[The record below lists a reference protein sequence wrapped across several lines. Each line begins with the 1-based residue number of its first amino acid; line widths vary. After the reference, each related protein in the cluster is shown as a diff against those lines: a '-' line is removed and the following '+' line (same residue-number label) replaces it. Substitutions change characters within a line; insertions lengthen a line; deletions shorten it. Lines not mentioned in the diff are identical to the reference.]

1 MENQPQAPQKSN
13 TFYFVFIFI
22 LLAGLAG
29 LTLAWSR
36 QRAALN
42 TCNNKNTELLSD
54 MADMEAALS
63 GYTGSMKQ
71 DLKQDLQQ
79 MLRNYNKLIEKDASK
94 ADSLNAQKAQINQLL
109 QKLENSKLTA
119 RDLIKARKENE
130 TLRAIMRSYVRTI
143 DSLNTLNID
152 LGSRLEETNVK
163 LSTTTNERDSY
174 RKQAEESQQ
183 QVKKGSKLQAYAIQ
197 SEALKQKF
205 NNTMEVTDR
214 AKNAVQFR
222 SSFTLSENVLAA
234 AGRKVVYL
242 QITTPSGE
250 ILQGSSNFMTETEA
264 GTIAYSQRKEVDY
277 QNQALDLTIYY
288 ELKGEDASKGTY
300 KVKIYCEGA
309 LIGTDSFTL
318 K

>member
-1 MENQPQAPQKSN
+1 METPEQNQPKSN
-13 TFYFVFIFI
+13 RFYFVFIFM

-42 TCNNKNTELLSD
+42 TCNNKNTALLAD
-54 MADMEAALS
+54 MADMEDALS

-71 DLKQDLQQ
+71 DLKQNLNQ
-79 MLRNYNKLIEKDASK
+79 MLRDYNKLIEKDATK
-94 ADSLNAQKAQINQLL
+94 ADSLNAQKAQITQLL
-109 QKLENSKLTA
+109 KKLDRANITA
-119 RDLIKARKENE
+119 RDLVRARRENE
-130 TLRAIMRSYVRTI
+130 TLRSIMRSYARTI

-152 LGSRLEETNVK
+152 LGSRLEETNVR
-163 LSTTTNERDSY
+163 LSTTTTERDNY
-174 RKQAEESQQ
+174 RRQAEESQQ
-183 QVKKGSKLQAYAIQ
+183 QVKKGSKLQAYGFQ
-197 SEALKQKF
+197 SEALKQRL

-222 SSFTLSENVLAA
+222 SSFTLSENVLTS
-234 AGRKVVYL
+234 AGRKTVYM
-242 QITTPSGE
+242 QITAPSGE
-250 ILQGSSNFMTETEA
+250 VLQGSSNFVTETES
-264 GTIAYSQRKEVDY
+264 GSTAYSQRKDVDY

-288 ELKGEDASKGTY
+288 ELKGEAATKGTY
-300 KVKIYCEGA
+300 KVRIYCEGQ

>member
-1 MENQPQAPQKSN
+1 METQHQAPQKSN
-13 TFYFVFIFI
+13 RFYFVFIFL

-42 TCNNKNTELLSD
+42 TCNNKNTTLLAD

-63 GYTGSMKQ
+63 GYTGSMKK

-79 MLRNYNKLIEKDASK
+79 MLRNYNKLIEKDATK
-94 ADSLNAQKAQINQLL
+94 ADSLNAQKAQITQLL
-109 QKLENSKLTA
+109 QKLDRSKMTA
-119 RDLIKARKENE
+119 RDLVKARKENE
-130 TLRAIMRSYVRTI
+130 TLRGIMRSYARTI

-152 LGSRLEETNVK
+152 LGSRLEETNVR
-163 LSTTTNERDSY
+163 LSTTTNERDTY
-174 RKQAEESQQ
+174 RQQAEESQQ
-183 QVKKGSKLQAYAIQ
+183 QVKKGSKLQAYSIQ
-197 SEALKQKF
+197 SEALKQRL
-205 NNTMEVTDR
+205 NNSMEITDR

-222 SSFTLSENVLAA
+222 SSFTLSENVLTN
-234 AGRKVVYL
+234 AGRKNVYL
-242 QITTPSGE
+242 QITGPDGQV
-250 ILQGSSNFMTETEA
+250 LQGSSNFVTETENGSTA
-264 GTIAYSQRKEVDY
+264 FSQRKEVDY

-288 ELKGEDASKGTY
+288 ELKGEEASKGSY
-300 KVKIYCEGA
+300 KVRIYCEGI

>member
-1 MENQPQAPQKSN
+1 METPEQNQPKSN
-13 TFYFVFIFI
+13 RFYFVFIFM

-42 TCNNKNTELLSD
+42 TCNNKNTALLAD
-54 MADMEAALS
+54 MADMEDALS

-71 DLKQDLQQ
+71 DLKQNLNQ
-79 MLRNYNKLIEKDASK
+79 MLRDYNKLIEKDATK
-94 ADSLNAQKAQINQLL
+94 ADSLNAQKAQITQLL
-109 QKLENSKLTA
+109 KKLDRANITA
-119 RDLIKARKENE
+119 RDLVRARRENE
-130 TLRAIMRSYVRTI
+130 TLRSIMRSYARTI

-152 LGSRLEETNVK
+152 LGSRLEETNVR
-163 LSTTTNERDSY
+163 LSTTTTERDNY
-174 RKQAEESQQ
+174 RRQAEESQL
-183 QVKKGSKLQAYAIQ
+183 QVKKGSKLQAYGFQ
-197 SEALKQKF
+197 SEALKQRL

-222 SSFTLSENVLAA
+222 SSFTLSENVLTS
-234 AGRKVVYL
+234 AGRKTVYM
-242 QITTPSGE
+242 QITAPSGE
-250 ILQGSSNFMTETEA
+250 VLQGSSNFVTETEN
-264 GTIAYSQRKEVDY
+264 GSTAYSQRKDVDY

-288 ELKGEDASKGTY
+288 ELKGEAATKGTY
-300 KVKIYCEGA
+300 KVRIYCEGQ

>member
-1 MENQPQAPQKSN
+1 MSN
-13 TFYFVFIFI
+13 S
-22 LLAGLAG
+22 LPGH
-29 LTLAWSR
+29 
-36 QRAALN
+36 
-42 TCNNKNTELLSD
+42 
-54 MADMEAALS
+54 
-63 GYTGSMKQ
+63 
-71 DLKQDLQQ
+71 
-79 MLRNYNKLIEKDASK
+79 NYNKLIEKDASK

-109 QKLENSKLTA
+109 QKLERSKLTA

-130 TLRAIMRSYVRTI
+130 TLRSIMRSYVRTI

-163 LSTTTNERDSY
+163 LSTTTNERDTY

-183 QVKKGSKLQAYAIQ
+183 QVKKGSKLQAYNIQ

-234 AGRKVVYL
+234 AGRKSVYL
-242 QITTPSGE
+242 QITAPNGE
-250 ILQGSSNFMTETEA
+250 VLQGSSNFVTETEN
-264 GTIAYSQRKEVDY
+264 GSTAYSQRKDVDY

-288 ELKGEDASKGTY
+288 ELKGEDAAKGTY
-300 KVKIYCEGA
+300 KVRIYCDGI

>member
-1 MENQPQAPQKSN
+1 METPEQNPPKSN
-13 TFYFVFIFI
+13 RFYFVFIFI

-42 TCNNKNTELLSD
+42 TCNNKNTSLLAD
-54 MADMEAALS
+54 MADMEDALS

-71 DLKQDLQQ
+71 DLKQNLNQ
-79 MLRNYNKLIEKDASK
+79 MLRDYNKLIEKDATK
-94 ADSLNAQKAQINQLL
+94 ADSLNAQKAQITQLL
-109 QKLENSKLTA
+109 KKLDRANITA
-119 RDLIKARKENE
+119 RDLVRARRENE
-130 TLRAIMRSYVRTI
+130 TLRSIMRSYARTI

-152 LGSRLEETNVK
+152 LGSRLEETNVR
-163 LSTTTNERDSY
+163 LSTTTTERDNY
-174 RKQAEESQQ
+174 RRQAEESQQ
-183 QVKKGSKLQAYAIQ
+183 QVKKGSKLQAYGFQ
-197 SEALKQKF
+197 SEALKQRL

-222 SSFTLSENVLAA
+222 SSFTLSENVLTS
-234 AGRKVVYL
+234 AGRKTVYL
-242 QITTPSGE
+242 QITAPSGE
-250 ILQGSSNFMTETEA
+250 VLQGSSNFVTETES
-264 GTIAYSQRKEVDY
+264 GSTPYSQRKDVDY

-288 ELKGEDASKGTY
+288 ELKGEAASKGTY
-300 KVKIYCEGA
+300 KVRIYCEGQ

>member
-1 MENQPQAPQKSN
+1 MDTNNEIPQKSN
-13 TFYFVFIFI
+13 RFYFVFIFL
-22 LLAGLAG
+22 LLAGIAA

-42 TCNNKNTELLSD
+42 TCNNKNTTLLAD

-71 DLKQDLQQ
+71 DLKQNLNQ
-79 MLRNYNKLIEKDASK
+79 MLSDYNKLIAKDATK
-94 ADSLNAQKAQINQLL
+94 ADSLNAQKAQITQLL
-109 QKLENSKLTA
+109 KKLDRANLTA
-119 RDLIKARKENE
+119 RDLVRARKENE
-130 TLRAIMRSYVRTI
+130 TLRSIMRSYARTI

-163 LSTTTNERDSY
+163 LSTTTTERDNF

-183 QVKKGSKLQAYAIQ
+183 QIKKGSKLQAYGFV
-197 SEALKQKF
+197 SEALKQKL
-205 NNTMEVTDR
+205 NNAMEVTDR

-222 SSFTLSENVLAA
+222 SSFTLSENVLSS
-234 AGRKVVYL
+234 AGRKVVYM
-242 QITTPSGE
+242 QITAPSGT
-250 ILQGSSNFMTETEA
+250 ILQGSSNFITETEN
-264 GTIAYSQRKEVDY
+264 GSTAYSQKKEVDY

-288 ELKGEDASKGTY
+288 ELKGESAAKGTY
-300 KVKIYCEGA
+300 KVRIFCQGQ

>member
-1 MENQPQAPQKSN
+1 METQPQTPQKSN
-13 TFYFVFIFI
+13 SFYFIFIFI

-42 TCNNKNTELLSD
+42 TCNNKNSALLSD

-94 ADSLNAQKAQINQLL
+94 ADSLNAQKAQITSLL
-109 QKLENSKLTA
+109 QKLDRSKMTA
-119 RDLIKARKENE
+119 RELVKARKENE
-130 TLRAIMRSYVRTI
+130 TLRSIMRSYARTI

-163 LSTTTNERDSY
+163 LSTTTNERDTY

-183 QVKKGSKLQAYAIQ
+183 QVKKGSKLQAYGIQ
-197 SEALKQKF
+197 SEALKQRL
-205 NNTMEVTDR
+205 NNSMDVTDR

-222 SSFTLSENVLAA
+222 SSFTLSENPLAA
-234 AGRKVVYL
+234 TGRKSVYL
-242 QITTPSGE
+242 QIIAPDGD
-250 ILQGSSNFMTETEA
+250 ILQGSSNFVTETE
-264 GTIAYSQRKEVDY
+264 S
-277 QNQALDLTIYY
+277 
-288 ELKGEDASKGTY
+288 
-300 KVKIYCEGA
+300 
-309 LIGTDSFTL
+309 
-318 K
+318 

>member
-1 MENQPQAPQKSN
+1 
-13 TFYFVFIFI
+13 
-22 LLAGLAG
+22 
-29 LTLAWSR
+29 
-36 QRAALN
+36 
-42 TCNNKNTELLSD
+42 
-54 MADMEAALS
+54 MADMESALS

-94 ADSLNAQKAQINQLL
+94 ADSLNAQKAQITSLL
-109 QKLENSKLTA
+109 QKLDQSKMTA
-119 RDLIKARKENE
+119 RELVKARKENE
-130 TLRAIMRSYVRTI
+130 TLRSIMRSYARTI

-163 LSTTTNERDSY
+163 LSTTTNERDTY

-183 QVKKGSKLQAYAIQ
+183 QVKKGSKLQAYGIQ
-197 SEALKQKF
+197 SEALKQRL
-205 NNTMEVTDR
+205 NNSMDVTDR

-222 SSFTLSENVLAA
+222 SSFTLSENPLAA
-234 AGRKVVYL
+234 AGRKSVYL
-242 QITTPSGE
+242 QIIAPNGD
-250 ILQGSSNFMTETEA
+250 ILQGSSNFVTETES
-264 GTIAYSQRKEVDY
+264 GTVAYSQRKEVDY

-288 ELKGEDASKGTY
+288 ELKGEAAAKGAY
-300 KVKIYCEGA
+300 KVRIYCDGA

>member
-1 MENQPQAPQKSN
+1 MENQPQTPQKSN

-54 MADMEAALS
+54 MADMEDALS

-109 QKLENSKLTA
+109 QKLERSKLTA

-130 TLRAIMRSYVRTI
+130 TLRSIMRSYVRTI

-163 LSTTTNERDSY
+163 LSTTTNERDTY

-183 QVKKGSKLQAYAIQ
+183 QVKKGSKLQAYNIQ

-234 AGRKVVYL
+234 AGRKSVYL
-242 QITTPSGE
+242 QITAPNGE
-250 ILQGSSNFMTETEA
+250 VLQGSSNFVTETEN
-264 GTIAYSQRKEVDY
+264 GSTAYSQRKDVDY

-288 ELKGEDASKGTY
+288 ELKGEDAAKGTY
-300 KVKIYCEGA
+300 KVRIYCDGI